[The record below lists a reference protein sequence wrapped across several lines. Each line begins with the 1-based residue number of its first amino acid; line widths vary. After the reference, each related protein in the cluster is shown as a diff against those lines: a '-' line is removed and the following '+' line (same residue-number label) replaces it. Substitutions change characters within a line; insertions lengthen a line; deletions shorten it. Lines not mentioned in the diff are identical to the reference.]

1 MEQTGVCGAAAE
13 VELSSKARKKKSRN
27 QQLCTQLVLH
37 PHFLSGTPTDGI
49 PAHSSDTI
57 WSSDGKSSNPVAETE
72 SDFAM
77 LAPSIQSPMAGPGAD
92 GSEGRTLPL
101 SWCI

>member
-37 PHFLSGTPTDGI
+37 PHFLLGTPTDEI

-57 WSSDGKSSNPVAETE
+57 WSS
-72 SDFAM
+72 
-77 LAPSIQSPMAGPGAD
+77 
-92 GSEGRTLPL
+92 EGRIFSWMGKVQIQLQKLSQTLP
-101 SWCI
+101 C